1 MTQTL
6 LFILV
11 VIIGCLYSIK
21 YGKGAKS
28 KIENY
33 KATSEEQF
41 NDDSMLLYEEDFLMI
56 EIMPSKNF
64 NFAQEELG
72 FVKEKES
79 IKINTLEIAINRYE
93 VILLLK
99 KIGMKEYNKLTY
111 VGIGEPQL
119 IENSKTKVFGSL
131 SSAIFFEFKDN
142 FVEYIWF
149 ASYNRKQIKQTKI
162 IEGLNLIGK
171 KFDLIMVDFN
181 DTSKEI
187 INLKKLDEIENY
199 FEKKNEVKYFG

>member
-41 NDDSMLLYEEDFLMI
+41 NDDSMLLYEGDFLMI

>member
-149 ASYNRKQIKQTKI
+149 ASYNCKQIKQTKI